1 MYSINSITSFAV
13 ASPVFITNPLC
24 FVETC
29 APPMLYPFSPAS
41 SINFA
46 VINSFPLLNVL
57 PALGYSIGC
66 FSFLYFL
73 YSSILLLISSYLP
86 FCKINVTSVTMYL
99 LFFSLLSL
107 YLFLFLLFLCS
118 LFYLVLLFLLFLY
131 PKLTNYCHCL

>member
-1 MYSINSITSFAV
+1 MYSINSITSSAV

-46 VINSFPLLNVL
+46 VIKSFPLLNVL

-86 FCKINVTSVTMYL
+86 FCKINIEY
-99 LFFSLLSL
+99 
-107 YLFLFLLFLCS
+107 
-118 LFYLVLLFLLFLY
+118 
-131 PKLTNYCHCL
+131 